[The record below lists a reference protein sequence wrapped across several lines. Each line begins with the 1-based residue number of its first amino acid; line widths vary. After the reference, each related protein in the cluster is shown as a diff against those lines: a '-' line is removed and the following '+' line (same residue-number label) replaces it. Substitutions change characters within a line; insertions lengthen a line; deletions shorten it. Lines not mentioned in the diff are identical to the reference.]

1 MELVQIHTCVIA
13 SAVLPPMAKHVPVTG
28 ANVYLQ
34 SWQISCW
41 ERG

>member
-13 SAVLPPMAKHVPVTG
+13 STVLPPMAKYVPVAE

-34 SWQISCW
+34 S
-41 ERG
+41 